1 MAALYV
7 VTVFLIVCRRR
18 RRSSSS
24 PSSSPV
30 NNKYG
35 YNGIHKQEHGN
46 ENGNGNEDF
55 NEMTA
60 NEIHNGKKDL
70 ETSFDE
76 SNYTSSSTASPPND
90 SLNNNI
96 SGSDDNDDD
105 EVDDDDDNLNLHPP
119 SRLSSSR
126 RLQQTETDSDGYV
139 CSTLF
144 SSFVLFVII
153 KLLTSITIVIII
165 SVCFEHFIPSA
176 SLDRDN
182 TVVNDQVR
190 RKKVA
195 RSRVREESIM
205 Q

>member
-18 RRSSSS
+18 RRSSLS
-24 PSSSPV
+24 PSSSPA

-35 YNGIHKQEHGN
+35 YNGIHEQEH
-46 ENGNGNEDF
+46 GNEDF

-105 EVDDDDDNLNLHPP
+105 EVDDDDNLNLHPP

-139 CSTLF
+139 RSTLF

-165 SVCFEHFIPSA
+165 SVCFERFIPSA